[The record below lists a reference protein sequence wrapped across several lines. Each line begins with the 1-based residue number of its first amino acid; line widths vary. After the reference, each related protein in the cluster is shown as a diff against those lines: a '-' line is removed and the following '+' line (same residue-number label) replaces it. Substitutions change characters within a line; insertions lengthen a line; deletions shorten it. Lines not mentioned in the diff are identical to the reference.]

1 MNTLSILRHFN
12 AVTGRLLP
20 QTSARLARR
29 LLMTPRRLA
38 PRDWELPALASAE
51 RITFRFGLSGLRWG
65 PRDAPVILMLHGW
78 EGRGSQF
85 RYLVEP
91 LVAAGRQ
98 VIALDAP
105 AHGAS
110 PGEEANPVLFAHA
123 ALEAAAEVRD
133 LEAVVGHSMG
143 AAALAYALSQGLPA
157 QRAVL
162 IAGPSRL
169 ADVLRAFGRYIGLPP
184 RALPAFFARVEHHT
198 GVPVAELDL
207 VHAAPRLTLPVL
219 AVHDRSDVEVP
230 FRASQQL
237 VQALPQAELF
247 ATEGLGHVRVLRDA
261 AVVRRVVRF
270 LLGALPAQLP
280 QAA

>member
-1 MNTLSILRHFN
+1 MNTLAILRGFN
-12 AVTGRLLP
+12 AVAGRLLP
-20 QTSARLARR
+20 QTSAGLARK

-38 PRDWELPALASAE
+38 PRDWERPALDSAE

-110 PGEEANPVLFAHA
+110 PGEEANPVLFAQA
-123 ALEAAAEVRD
+123 ALEAAAEIRD

-157 QRAVL
+157 ERAVL
-162 IAGPSRL
+162 ISGPSRL
-169 ADVLRAFGRYIGLPP
+169 SDVLKAFADYIGLPA
-184 RALPAFFARVEHHT
+184 RSHPAFFARVERHT
-198 GVPVAELDL
+198 GVPIAHLDI
-207 VHAAPRLTLPVL
+207 VRAAARLQLPVL

-247 ATEGLGHVRVLRDA
+247 ATEGLGHVRVLKDA
-261 AVVRRVVRF
+261 AVIRRVTRF
-270 LLGALPAQLP
+270 LLGAQPALLPK
-280 QAA
+280 AA